1 MANVVNVVRQNLL
14 SINKLKQDS
23 ESVDSRLS
31 SLEVQVNSLAELL
44 NSHIATQ
51 KVVEAPV
58 EEAPA
63 EEAPAEE
70 APAEEAP
77 VEEAPAEEAPAAEAP
92 AEEAPAA
99 EAPAEEGNLN
109 LEVQ

>member
-23 ESVDSRLS
+23 ESVDSRLA

-51 KVVEAPV
+51 KVVEAPAA
-58 EEAPA
+58 EAPA
-63 EEAPAEE
+63 
-70 APAEEAP
+70 
-77 VEEAPAEEAPAAEAP
+77 EEAPAEEAPAAEAP
-92 AEEAPAA
+92 AAEVPAEEAPTEEAPAE